1 MQVFVNDRD
10 LGALDARGATVGE
23 VVEALGVH
31 FDPRDLVVG
40 VDLDGE
46 AFAAGDEALYSRR
59 TAAGV
64 GRLAVTTNPPE
75 QVAARLR
82 GQVVASLEVIAAK
95 AESAAGCFRRAE
107 SQRAQQILATLFDE
121 LRLAL
126 VLDLQVAVV
135 GRRDAVIALDAV
147 ESVASDLLSAQQRS
161 AVREMPAILE
171 ERLAPM
177 LRGFARA

>member
-1 MQVFVNDRD
+1 MQVFINDRD
-10 LGALDARGATVGE
+10 LGGLDAGNATVGE

-31 FDPRDLVVG
+31 FDPQDMVVG

-46 AFAAGDEALYSRR
+46 VFSAGDEALYSRR
-59 TAAGV
+59 AAGKV
-64 GRLAVTTNPPE
+64 GRLAVTTNRPE
-75 QVAARLR
+75 QIAERLR
-82 GQVVASLEVIAAK
+82 GEVIASLEVIAAK

-107 SQRAQQILATLFDE
+107 SQRAQQILAMLFDE

-126 VLDLQVAVV
+126 VLDQQVAVV
-135 GRRDAVIALDAV
+135 GKRQAMIPMEAV
-147 ESVASDLLSAQQRS
+147 ETVASDLLSAQQRS
-161 AVREMPAILE
+161 ATREMPLLLE